1 MSYFKCIDHRD
12 QSVSYFSLTKSLLSI
27 GSKVGNDILLKSTD
41 VLATHANLLKRND
54 GYQINLLDRNKK
66 VFLNKSL
73 IKRGVINVGDKLE
86 IASFTLN
93 LLDGSP
99 PKEDQRKELESLER
113 LVLFSAKLMEENDP
127 SRLFSLLLQ
136 DIVQITCAEKGFI
149 VVLKGKERHIA
160 AAHNIGSNQ
169 SALSDTILEKVIKT
183 KEPLIVSNALSDSTF
198 GQAKSVVDLKISS
211 VMCVPLVY
219 RSNLIGVIY
228 LGNDAITG
236 LFEKKTLNL
245 LTVWASQ
252 ASLIL
257 HTALLLNELQIDNRN
272 LRAKLKEKDTK
283 RIIGSCAG
291 IKKVFHLIKRLAPTD
306 LSILVLGETGT
317 GKELI
322 AKELHALSDRK
333 SRPFIS
339 INCGAIPENLLE
351 SELFGHK
358 KGAFTGAISD
368 KIGKFEAAHTGTIFL
383 DEIGE
388 MPMNLQVKLL
398 RVLQERKIER
408 VGDLKARKLDIR
420 VISATN
426 KNLAEEI
433 RVGRFREDLFYRLAE
448 VSISLPPLRE
458 RGTDIHDIAIFFLK
472 KYSKRY
478 QSAVEGF
485 GSGTV
490 QSMLNYYWPGN
501 VRQLESRIKKAV
513 IMAEETMLT
522 PADLGLE
529 PSVQKDFEPLDIATE
544 NFKQSY
550 IKEALEANDW
560 NKSQTARA
568 LNVDP
573 RTIFRYIEKFE
584 KE

>member
-1 MSYFKCIDHRD
+1 MSYFKCVDRRD
-12 QSVSYFSLTKSLLSI
+12 QSVAYFELTKSLLSI
-27 GSKVGNDILLKSTD
+27 GSQKGNDIQ
-41 VLATHANLLKRND
+41 LASKNILPTHANLLKRND
-54 GYQINLLDRNKK
+54 GYQINLLDRSKK
-66 VFLNKSL
+66 VYLNQSL
-73 IKRGVINVGDKLE
+73 IKRGLIQIGDRLD
-86 IASFTLN
+86 IATFQLTLI
-93 LLDGSP
+93 DGSP

-113 LVLFSAKLMEENDP
+113 LVLFSSKLMEEKEPNK
-127 SRLFSLLLQ
+127 LFSLLLE
-136 DIVQITCAEKGFI
+136 DIVQITRAEKGFI
-149 VVLKGKERHIA
+149 VVLKDNERHIA
-160 AAHNIGSNQ
+160 AEHNIGENQ
-169 SALSDTILEKVIKT
+169 NALSDTILDKVIKSQ
-183 KEPLIVSNALSDSTF
+183 KPLIVSNALSDSTF

-211 VMCVPLVY
+211 VMCVPLLY

-236 LFEKKTLNL
+236 LFEMKTLNL

-257 HTALLLNELQIDNRN
+257 HNALLLNELKIDNKK
-272 LRAKLKEKDTK
+272 LRAKLKAKDSS
-283 RIIGSCAG
+283 RIIGSCEEM
-291 IKKVFHLIKRLAPTD
+291 KKVFHLIHRLAPTD

-322 AKELHALSDRK
+322 AKDLHEKSDRK
-333 SRPFIS
+333 SRPFVS

-358 KGAFTGAISD
+358 KGAFTGAVSD

-408 VGDLKARKLDIR
+408 VGDIKARKLDIR

-426 KNLAEEI
+426 KDLAEEI
-433 RVGRFREDLFYRLAE
+433 REGRFREDLFYRLAE
-448 VSISLPPLRE
+448 VNIQLPALRD
-458 RGTDIHDIAIFFLK
+458 RGTDIHDIALFFLE

-478 QSAVEGF
+478 QSSVQGF
-485 GSGTV
+485 ASGTV
-490 QSMLNYYWPGN
+490 QSMLQYYWPGN
-501 VRQLESRIKKAV
+501 VRQLESRIKKAI
-513 IMAEETMLT
+513 IMAENNQLT
-522 PADLGLE
+522 ATDLELE
-529 PSVQKDFEPLDIATE
+529 ASTKRDFEPLDIATE
-544 NFKQSY
+544 NFKQTY
-550 IKEALEANDW
+550 IKEALVANGW
-560 NKSQTARA
+560 NKSQTART
-568 LNVDP
+568 LGVDP

>member
-1 MSYFKCIDHRD
+1 MSYFKCVDRRD
-12 QSVSYFSLTKSLLSI
+12 QSVSYFELTKSLLSI
-27 GSKVGNDILLKSTD
+27 GSKEGNDILLSSRD
-41 VLATHANLLKRND
+41 VLPTHANLLKRND
-54 GYQINLLDRNKK
+54 GYQINLLDRSKK
-66 VFLNKSL
+66 VYLNQSV
-73 IKRGVINVGDKLE
+73 IKRGLIQIGDRLD
-86 IASFTLN
+86 IATFQLTLV
-93 LLDGSP
+93 DGTP

-113 LVLFSAKLMEENDP
+113 LVLFSAKLMEEKEPN
-127 SRLFSLLLQ
+127 RLFSLLLQ
-136 DIVQITCAEKGFI
+136 DIVQITQAEKGFI
-149 VVLKGKERHIA
+149 VVLKDKERHIA

-169 SALSDTILEKVIKT
+169 SALSDTILDKVIKS

-211 VMCVPLVY
+211 VMCVPLLY
-219 RSNLIGVIY
+219 RSDLIGVIY

-236 LFEKKTLNL
+236 LFEMKTLNL

-257 HTALLLNELQIDNRN
+257 HNAILLNELQIDNKN
-272 LRAKLKEKDTK
+272 LRAKLKAKTTT
-283 RIIGSCAG
+283 RIIGSCPEM
-291 IKKVFHLIKRLAPTD
+291 KKVFHLIKRLAPTD

-322 AKELHALSDRK
+322 AKELHERSDRK

-358 KGAFTGAISD
+358 KGAFTGAVSD

-426 KNLAEEI
+426 KELAEEI
-433 RVGRFREDLFYRLAE
+433 KEGRFREDLYYRLAE
-448 VSISLPPLRE
+448 VSMQLPPLRS
-458 RGTDIHDIAIFFLK
+458 RGTDIHDIALFFLE
-472 KYSKRY
+472 KYSKQYR
-478 QSAVEGF
+478 SNVEGF

-490 QSMLNYYWPGN
+490 QSMLQYYWPGN

-513 IMAEETMLT
+513 IMAESKLIN
-522 PADLGLE
+522 ASDLELE
-529 PSVQKDFEPLDIATE
+529 ASKNREFEPLDIATE
-544 NFKQSY
+544 NFKQGY
-550 IKEALEANDW
+550 IKEALEVHGW
-560 NKSQTARA
+560 NKSQTARV
-568 LNVDP
+568 LGIDP
-573 RTIFRYIEKFE
+573 RTVFRYIEKFE

>member
-1 MSYFKCIDHRD
+1 MSYFKCVDRRD
-12 QSVSYFSLTKSLLSI
+12 QSISYFELTKSLLSL
-27 GSKVGNDILLKSTD
+27 GSKKGNDILLSSRD
-41 VLATHANLLKRND
+41 VLPAHANLLKRND
-54 GYQINLLDRNKK
+54 GYQINLLDRSKK
-66 VFLNKSL
+66 VYLNQSV
-73 IKRGVINVGDKLE
+73 IKRGLIQIGDRLD
-86 IASFTLN
+86 IASFQLTLV
-93 LLDGSP
+93 DGSP

-113 LVLFSAKLMEENDP
+113 LVLFSAKLMEEKEPN
-127 SRLFSLLLQ
+127 RLFSLLLQ
-136 DIVQITCAEKGFI
+136 DIVQITQAEKGFI
-149 VVLKGKERHIA
+149 VVLKDKERHIA

-169 SALSDTILEKVIKT
+169 SALSDTILDKVIKS
-183 KEPLIVSNALSDSTF
+183 KKPLIVSNALSDSTF

-211 VMCVPLVY
+211 VMCVPLLY
-219 RSNLIGVIY
+219 RSDLIGVIY

-236 LFEKKTLNL
+236 LFEMKTLNL

-257 HTALLLNELQIDNRN
+257 HNAILLNELQIDNKN
-272 LRAKLKEKDTK
+272 LRAKLKATTTS
-283 RIIGSCAG
+283 RIIGSCPE
-291 IKKVFHLIKRLAPTD
+291 IKKVFHLISRLAPTD

-322 AKELHALSDRK
+322 AKEIHEKSDRI

-358 KGAFTGAISD
+358 KGAFTGAVSD

-426 KNLAEEI
+426 KDLAEEI
-433 RVGRFREDLFYRLAE
+433 KEGRFREDLYYRLAE
-448 VSISLPPLRE
+448 VSMQLPPLRN
-458 RGTDIHDIAIFFLK
+458 RGTDIHDIALFFLE
-472 KYSKRY
+472 KYSKQYR
-478 QSAVEGF
+478 SDVEGF
-485 GSGTV
+485 DLGTV
-490 QSMLNYYWPGN
+490 QSMLQYYWPGN

-513 IMAEETMLT
+513 IMAESNLLK
-522 PADLGLE
+522 PSDLELE
-529 PSVQKDFEPLDIATE
+529 ASTNREFEPLDIATE
-544 NFKQSY
+544 NFKQNY
-550 IKEALEANDW
+550 IKEALEVNGW
-560 NKSQTARA
+560 NKSQTARV
-568 LNVDP
+568 LGVDP

>member
-1 MSYFKCIDHRD
+1 MSYFKCVDNRD
-12 QSVSYFSLTKSLLSI
+12 QSISYFELNKSLLSI
-27 GSKVGNDILLKSTD
+27 GSKQGNDILLPSSTIM
-41 VLATHANLLKRND
+41 ATHANLLKKND
-54 GYQINLLDRNKK
+54 GYQINLLDRSKD

-73 IKRGVINVGDKLE
+73 IKRGVIQIGDQLDIE
-86 IASFTLN
+86 SFSLT

-99 PKEDQRKELESLER
+99 PKEEKREELESLER
-113 LVLFSAKLMEENDP
+113 LVLFSSKLMEEKEP
-127 SRLFSLLLQ
+127 TRLFSLLLQ
-136 DIVQITCAEKGFI
+136 DIVQLTRAEKGFI
-149 VVLKGKERHIA
+149 VVLKEKERHIA
-160 AAHNIGSNQ
+160 AEHNITSSQ

-198 GQAKSVVDLKISS
+198 GQAQSVVDLRISS
-211 VMCVPLVY
+211 VMCVPLLY

-245 LTVWASQ
+245 LQVWASQ

-257 HTALLLNELQIDNRN
+257 HNAILLNELQVDNRN
-272 LRAKLKEKDTK
+272 LRAKLEEKQSGS
-283 RIIGSCAG
+283 IIGSCEAM
-291 IKKVFHLIKRLAPTD
+291 KHVFHLINRLASTD

-322 AKELHALSDRK
+322 AKELHEQSDRK

-358 KGAFTGAISD
+358 KGAFTGAVSD

-408 VGDLKARKLDIR
+408 VGDVVARKLDIR

-426 KNLAEEI
+426 KNLEEEI
-433 RVGRFREDLFYRLAE
+433 RSGRFREDLFYRLAE
-448 VSISLPPLRE
+448 VNIPLPPLRE
-458 RGTDIHDIAIFFLK
+458 RGTDIHDIALFFLN
-472 KYSKRY
+472 KYSHQY
-478 QSAVEGF
+478 QSKVQGF
-485 GSGTV
+485 AAGTV
-490 QSMLNYYWPGN
+490 NSMLSYYWPGN

-513 IMAEETMLT
+513 IMAEESMLT
-522 PADLGLE
+522 AQDLGLE
-529 PSVQKDFEPLDIATE
+529 QSVKKDFEPLDIATE
-544 NFKQSY
+544 NFKQNY
-550 IKEALEANDW
+550 IKEALDAYEW

-568 LNVDP
+568 LGVDP
-573 RTIFRYIEKFE
+573 RTIFRYVEKFE

>member
-1 MSYFKCIDHRD
+1 MSYFKCVDRRD
-12 QSVSYFSLTKSLLSI
+12 QSVSYFELTKSLLSI
-27 GSKVGNDILLKSTD
+27 GSKEGNDILLSSRD
-41 VLATHANLLKRND
+41 VLPTHANLLKRND
-54 GYQINLLDRNKK
+54 GYQINLLDRSKK
-66 VFLNKSL
+66 VYLNQSV
-73 IKRGVINVGDKLE
+73 IKRGLIQIGDRLD
-86 IASFTLN
+86 IATFQLTLV
-93 LLDGSP
+93 DGSP

-113 LVLFSAKLMEENDP
+113 LVLFSAKLMEEKEPN
-127 SRLFSLLLQ
+127 RLFSLLLQ
-136 DIVQITCAEKGFI
+136 DIVQITQAEKGFI
-149 VVLKGKERHIA
+149 VVLKDKERHIA
-160 AAHNIGSNQ
+160 AGHNIGSNQ
-169 SALSDTILEKVIKT
+169 SALSDTILDKVIKS

-211 VMCVPLVY
+211 VMCVPLLY
-219 RSNLIGVIY
+219 RSDLIGVIY

-236 LFEKKTLNL
+236 LFEMKTLNL

-257 HTALLLNELQIDNRN
+257 HNAILLNELQVDNKN
-272 LRAKLKEKDTK
+272 LRAKLKAKDSS
-283 RIIGSCAG
+283 RIIGSCPEM
-291 IKKVFHLIKRLAPTD
+291 KKVFHLINRLAPTD

-322 AKELHALSDRK
+322 AKEIHEKSDRK

-358 KGAFTGAISD
+358 KGAFTGAVSD

-426 KNLAEEI
+426 KDLAEEI
-433 RVGRFREDLFYRLAE
+433 KEGRFREDLYYRLAE
-448 VSISLPPLRE
+448 VSIQLPPLRN
-458 RGTDIHDIAIFFLK
+458 RGTDIHDIALFFLE
-472 KYSKRY
+472 KYSKQYR
-478 QSAVEGF
+478 SNVHGF
-485 GSGTV
+485 GPGTV
-490 QSMLNYYWPGN
+490 QSMLQYYWPGN

-513 IMAEETMLT
+513 IMAESKQLT
-522 PADLGLE
+522 ASDLELE
-529 PSVQKDFEPLDIATE
+529 ASTQRDFEPLDIATE
-544 NFKQSY
+544 TFKQNY
-550 IKEALEANDW
+550 IKEALEVNGW
-560 NKSQTARA
+560 NKSQTARV
-568 LNVDP
+568 LGVDP

>member
-1 MSYFKCIDHRD
+1 MSYFKCVDRRD
-12 QSVSYFSLTKSLLSI
+12 QSISYFELTKSLLSI
-27 GSKVGNDILLKSTD
+27 GSKEGNDIRLSSRDILP
-41 VLATHANLLKRND
+41 THANLLKRND
-54 GYQINLLDRNKK
+54 GYQINLLDRSKK
-66 VFLNKSL
+66 VYLNQSL
-73 IKRGVINVGDKLE
+73 IKRGTIQIGDRLD
-86 IASFTLN
+86 ISTFQLTLI
-93 LLDGSP
+93 DGTP

-113 LVLFSAKLMEENDP
+113 LVLFSAKLMEEKEPN
-127 SRLFSLLLQ
+127 RLFSLLLQ
-136 DIVQITCAEKGFI
+136 DIVQITRAEKGFI
-149 VVLKGKERHIA
+149 VVLKDKERHIA
-160 AAHNIGSNQ
+160 AGHNISSNQ
-169 SALSDTILEKVIKT
+169 SALSDTILDKVIKS

-211 VMCVPLVY
+211 VMCVPLLY

-236 LFEKKTLNL
+236 LFEMKTLNL

-257 HTALLLNELQIDNRN
+257 HNALLLNELQIDNN
-272 LRAKLKEKDTK
+272 KLREKLKAKDSS
-283 RIIGSCAG
+283 RIIGSCPE
-291 IKKVFHLIKRLAPTD
+291 IKKVFHLIHRLAPTD

-322 AKELHALSDRK
+322 AKELHEKSDRK

-358 KGAFTGAISD
+358 KGAFTGAVSD

-426 KNLAEEI
+426 KKLSEEI
-433 RVGRFREDLFYRLAE
+433 TEGRFREDLFYRLAE
-448 VSISLPPLRE
+448 VNIQLPPLRD
-458 RGTDIHDIAIFFLK
+458 RGTDIHDIALFFLK
-472 KYSKRY
+472 KYSKQY
-478 QSAVEGF
+478 QSSVQGF
-485 GSGTV
+485 GHGTV
-490 QSMLNYYWPGN
+490 PSMLQYYWPGN

-513 IMAEETMLT
+513 VMAESDLITA
-522 PADLGLE
+522 ADLELE
-529 PSVQKDFEPLDIATE
+529 QSKKQEFEPLDIATE
-544 NFKQSY
+544 NFKQNY
-550 IKEALEANDW
+550 IKEALESNGW
-560 NKSQTARA
+560 NKSQTART
-568 LNVDP
+568 LGVDP